1 LSFNTSLSRIFV
13 APAITNHV
21 GHDRMSPLPRCTVR
35 HSEIWGGIGDAD
47 LDVCTSGINASVY
60 SAVCGGERGG
70 DVFYV
75 SVCSKDLITR
85 VVVADVR
92 GHGQQVSHLSGW
104 LYEEI
109 QAHIDVLD
117 GSSLLRSLNRKLCI
131 KGFEALTTAA
141 VVWYC
146 TRNSKLYV
154 SSAGH
159 PPSFLHRNSGG
170 PWMPMHASSTHEPSD
185 LPLGVMASTDFG
197 MTAIS
202 VEAGDRV
209 AVYTDGITDCVN
221 ENGEEFGEQ
230 RLRAV
235 LEHCGGL
242 DLSATK
248 RCLVA
253 ALRTHAG
260 QAPFEDDCTLV
271 LIEISLHDRLCLGLT
286 A

>member
-1 LSFNTSLSRIFV
+1 M
-13 APAITNHV
+13 APAIANHV
-21 GHDRMSPLPRCTVR
+21 GRGLPRCTVR

-47 LDVCTSGINASVY
+47 LDICTSGIDASVY
-60 SAVCGGERGG
+60 SAACGGQRGG

-92 GHGQQVSHLSGW
+92 GHGQQVSHLSSW

-117 GSSLLRSLNRKLCI
+117 GSSLLRSLNRKLCS

-141 VVWYC
+141 VVWYYS
-146 TRNSKLYV
+146 RNSKLYV

-159 PPSFLHRNSGG
+159 PPCLLRRNSRG
-170 PWMPMHASSTHEPSD
+170 PWMPMLASSTHEPSN

-197 MTAIS
+197 MSAIS
-202 VEAGDRV
+202 VEARDRV
-209 AVYTDGITDCVN
+209 AVYTDGITDLVN

-230 RLRAV
+230 RLCAV
-235 LEHCGGL
+235 LEQCGGL

-248 RCLVA
+248 RCLVG
-253 ALRTHAG
+253 ALRAHAG
-260 QAPFEDDCTLV
+260 QAPFEDDHTLM
-271 LIEISLHDRLCLGLT
+271 LIEISPRAGFFPGL
-286 A
+286 AA